1 MNRRSTMRPG
11 LASSASSSS
20 LPSPAN
26 NAMSPPRRI
35 CTNSSAIATPWP
47 TTPWTFC
54 GSLNLSRPASGS
66 GLTAMILA
74 PLAFAFSSTDSM
86 RGWLVPGFWPAM
98 RITSAC
104 STSGTDTEP
113 LPIPI
118 ESVSA
123 VPDDSWH
130 MLEQSGR
137 LLVPRLRTSSW

>member
-1 MNRRSTMRPG
+1 
-11 LASSASSSS
+11 
-20 LPSPAN
+20 
-26 NAMSPPRRI
+26 
-35 CTNSSAIATPWP
+35 
-47 TTPWTFC
+47 
-54 GSLNLSRPASGS
+54 
-66 GLTAMILA
+66 
-74 PLAFAFSSTDSM
+74 
-86 RGWLVPGFWPAM
+86 M

-104 STSGTDTEP
+104 SISGTDTEP